1 MDFPSISIICF
12 MYLGCL
18 DCLFPRGD
26 VITLI
31 TPITPTKPRARVLG
45 FFFVTTLV

>member
-1 MDFPSISIICF
+1 

-18 DCLFPRGD
+18 DCLLPRGNIITL
-26 VITLI
+26 ITLI
-31 TPITPTKPRARVLG
+31 TPTNPRARVLG